1 MTVKFK
7 FRAHP
12 ADSNGI
18 ARPFAWVQLAVGNL
32 KTPWESFALVDSGAA
47 TTLFPASFAAFLTP
61 LDFSDQHPR
70 RGGVIWR
77 GQLLPTWIH
86 RVEIRI
92 RGDAVSHA
100 PSRIIS
106 GMGNVEFWKDR
117 DPSGELVTGPAP
129 YPLLGQTGA
138 LEHLI
143 CTLAAGQRILR
154 LKPDL
159 TLKHPWREA

>member
-7 FRAHP
+7 FRVHP
-12 ADSNGI
+12 GDPST
-18 ARPFAWVQLAVGNL
+18 ARPFVWVQLAVGNL
-32 KTPWESFALVDSGAA
+32 KTPWDSFALVDSGAA
-47 TTLFPASFAAFLTP
+47 TTLFPVSFAAFLTS

-77 GQLLPTWIH
+77 GQLFPTWIH

-92 RGDAVSHA
+92 RGDAASHV

-106 GMGNVEFWKDR
+106 GMGSVEFWKDR
-117 DPSGELVTGPAP
+117 DDSGKLVTGPAP
-129 YPLLGQTGA
+129 YLLLGQSGV

-143 CTLAAGQRILR
+143 FTEAAGRKTFR

-159 TLKHPWREA
+159 FLKHPWREA